1 MKAVKR
7 VWIQS
12 ITTVHAEWFIAC
24 SCVLRQLRLQT
35 SGLWYKS
42 QRSYFKNE
50 EEELCR
56 SCFQSLSVT
65 LLHEQPIKTHC
76 RSTFMVIAHW
86 RCEKWTVYK
95 AGAFFPP
102 PPSAHY
108 VEAVLLAVKCAEEC
122 VENFRM
128 HTEAAASCCC
138 FWLHVRFHVR
148 VMFRGKFLTSLG
160 CCWWGEKGQG
170 LPR

>member
-95 AGAFFPP
+95 AGAFFFSPFCP
-102 PPSAHY
+102 LCGGCSFSSEMCRGMCGEFQNAH
-108 VEAVLLAVKCAEEC
+108 
-122 VENFRM
+122 RG
-128 HTEAAASCCC
+128 CC
-138 FWLHVRFHVR
+138 FLLL
-148 VMFRGKFLTSLG
+148 FLT
-160 CCWWGEKGQG
+160 
-170 LPR
+170 PRTVPR